1 MGKSNV
7 GDAASS
13 FPVSDIRSPLSP
25 GETPR
30 AKIVFVGHV
39 DHGKST
45 LIGRILTETGSLPD
59 GKIESLRKAC
69 AAQGQPFE
77 YAFVLDALSEEQ
89 EQNITI
95 DTTQIQFRSARR
107 DYVIIDAPGHQ
118 EFLKNMITG
127 AANADAAVVVIAAD
141 EGVREQSRRHGQLL
155 SLLGIYEVIVA
166 VNKMDLAAFAEDR
179 FRQIEREYAAFL
191 QDLGLTARA
200 FIPLSAS
207 SGENVTTDGGSAMPW
222 FSGTNLLEA
231 LDKLDVVSSAAEL
244 PLRFPI
250 QDVYRVDKRRIFAGR
265 VESGTIRIGDELVFS
280 PHNKTARV
288 ATIERWAAAA
298 TEFAC
303 AGESIGVT
311 LSDHIFIERGHIASH
326 QTNAPVESNRVHAK
340 VFWIG
345 REPLVASARYRLKL
359 VTQDVE
365 CQVVAVANVI
375 DAATLDSAPAE
386 RSELR
391 TNEVGEVTLQTR
403 APLVFDNHDR
413 IPSLGRFVLADGCHL
428 VGGGIISGAVY
439 TIRKQ
444 IKSENIF
451 WSESDI
457 TAARRAARNGHRG
470 AVVWL
475 TGLSGAGKS
484 TIAGALE
491 KELFQRSMHTYVL
504 DGDNLRHGLNSNLG
518 FAPED
523 RAENIRRVSEVAK
536 LMADAGTVVITSF
549 ISPYR
554 IDRRLAREIAL
565 QAGVEFV
572 EIFVNAPLAVCEERD
587 PKGLYEKARSG
598 QLKGFTGIDAPYEP
612 PEDPEIVV
620 HTHKQSPQESVG
632 QILDEILPRLR
643 LK

>member
-1 MGKSNV
+1 VKPETA
-7 GDAASS
+7 D
-13 FPVSDIRSPLSP
+13 
-25 GETPR
+25 ETPR
-30 AKIVFVGHV
+30 VKIVFVGHV

-45 LIGRILTETGSLPD
+45 LIGRILTETGSLPE
-59 GKIESLRKAC
+59 GKVESLQKAC

-107 DYVIIDAPGHQ
+107 AYVIIDAPGHQ

-141 EGVREQSRRHGQLL
+141 EGVREQSRRHGRLL
-155 SLLGIYEVIVA
+155 NLLGLREVIVA
-166 VNKMDLAAFAEDR
+166 VNKMDVAAFAEDR
-179 FRQIEREYAAFL
+179 FRQIESEYAAFL
-191 QDLGLTARA
+191 RDLGLTARA

-207 SGENVTTDGGSAMPW
+207 SGENVTTTAGSAMPW
-222 FSGTNLLEA
+222 FKGTNLLEE
-231 LDKLDVVSSAAEL
+231 LDKLETARSTREL

-250 QDVYRVDKRRIFAGR
+250 QDVYRIDKRRIFAGR
-265 VESGTIRIGDELVFS
+265 IESGTIRIGDQLVFS

-288 ATIERWAAAA
+288 ATIERWPAAA
-298 TEFAC
+298 TESAE
-303 AGESIGVT
+303 AGESIGIT

-326 QTNAPVESNRVHAK
+326 ETDAPAESNRLHARI
-340 VFWIG
+340 FWIG
-345 REPLVASARYRLKL
+345 RDPLVVDARYRLKL

-365 CQVVAVANVI
+365 CQVVAIANVI
-375 DAATLDSAPAE
+375 DAATLDSVPVE
-386 RSELR
+386 RPELR

-403 APLVFDNHDR
+403 GPLVFDDHER
-413 IPSLGRFVLADGCHL
+413 IPSLGRFVLADAGHL

-457 TAARRAARNGHRG
+457 TAARRAARHGHRG

-484 TIAGALE
+484 TIAGAIE

-518 FAPED
+518 FSPED

-554 IDRRLAREIAL
+554 IDRQRAREIAL

-587 PKGLYEKARSG
+587 PKGLYEKARAG

-612 PEDPEIVV
+612 PENPEIVV
-620 HTHKQSPQESVG
+620 HTHEQSPQESVG
-632 QILDEILPRLR
+632 LILDELLPRLR

>member
-1 MGKSNV
+1 MKAESGKRAPET
-7 GDAASS
+7 G
-13 FPVSDIRSPLSP
+13 
-25 GETPR
+25 TPR
-30 AKIVFVGHV
+30 LKIVFVGHV

-69 AAQGQPFE
+69 SAQGQPFE

-118 EFLKNMITG
+118 EFLRNMITG

-155 SLLGIYEVIVA
+155 SLLGIHEVIVA
-166 VNKMDLAAFAEDR
+166 VNKMDSVEFAEDR
-179 FRQIEREYAAFL
+179 FRQIEKEYAAFL
-191 QDLGLTARA
+191 QDLGLTARV

-207 SGENVTTDGGSAMPW
+207 SGENVATDGGSAMPW
-222 FSGTNLLEA
+222 FRGANLIEA
-231 LDKLDVVSSAAEL
+231 LDKLDVVSLAAEL

-250 QDVYRVDKRRIFAGR
+250 QDVYRLDKRRICVGR
-265 VESGTIRIGDELVFS
+265 VESGTMRIGDQLVFS

-288 ATIERWAAAA
+288 ATIERWAAVA

-326 QTNAPVESNRVHAK
+326 ATDAPIESNRVHAK

-345 REPLVASARYRLKL
+345 RQPLLVSARYRLKL

-365 CQVVAVANVI
+365 CQVVAIVNVI

-391 TNEVGEVTLQTR
+391 MNEVGEVTLQTR

-413 IPSLGRFVLADGCHL
+413 IPSLGRLVLADGGHV

-439 TIRKQ
+439 TSRKQ

-451 WSESDI
+451 WNESDI
-457 TAARRAARNGHRG
+457 TAARRAARNEHRG

-491 KELFQRSMHTYVL
+491 RELFQRSMHTYVL

-565 QAGVEFV
+565 QAGAEFV

-587 PKGLYEKARSG
+587 PKGLYEKARRG
-598 QLKGFTGIDAPYEP
+598 LLKGFTGIDAPYEP

-620 HTHKQSPQESVG
+620 HTDTQSPQESVG
-632 QILDEILPRLR
+632 QILDELLPRLR

>member
-1 MGKSNV
+1 MSASNSR
-7 GDAASS
+7 GTPSS
-13 FPVSDIRSPLSP
+13 FPVSGLRSPVSDA
-25 GETPR
+25 PR
-30 AKIVFVGHV
+30 LKIVFVGHV

-45 LIGRILTETGSLPD
+45 LIGRILSETNSLPE
-59 GKIESLRKAC
+59 GKLEAIQKAC
-69 AAQGQPFE
+69 LAERRPFE

-95 DTTQIQFRSARR
+95 DTTQIQFRSVRR

-127 AANADAAVVVIAAD
+127 AANADAAVAVIAAD
-141 EGVREQSRRHGQLL
+141 EGVREQSRRHAQLL
-155 SLLGIYEVIVA
+155 NLLGIRQVIVA
-166 VNKMDLAAFAEDR
+166 VNKMDLAGFQEER
-179 FRQIEREYAAFL
+179 FRQIEKEYAAFL
-191 QDLGLTARA
+191 LGLGITART
-200 FIPLSAS
+200 FIPISAS
-207 SGENVTTDGGSAMPW
+207 TGENVTRDSNGAMPW
-222 FSGTNLLEA
+222 FGGDSLLEA
-231 LDKLDVVSSAAEL
+231 LDTLDGPGSAADL

-250 QDVYRVDKRRIFAGR
+250 QDVYRVENRRVFAGR
-265 VESGTIRIGDELVFS
+265 IESGTLKIGDQLVFS

-288 ATIERWAAAA
+288 ATIERWGTAP
-298 TEFAC
+298 TELAR
-303 AGESIGVT
+303 AGESIGIT
-311 LSDHIFIERGHIASH
+311 LSDHIFIERGHVASH
-326 QTNAPVESNRVHAK
+326 ETDAPVESNRVHAK

-345 REPLVASARYRLKL
+345 REPLRAGARYRLKL
-359 VTQDVE
+359 VTQEVE
-365 CQVVAVANVI
+365 CQVVSVTNVI
-375 DAATLDSAPAE
+375 DAATLDLAPAE
-386 RSELR
+386 HSEVK
-391 TNEVGEVTLQTR
+391 TNEVAEVTFQTR
-403 APLVFDNHDR
+403 APLAFDNHER
-413 IPSLGRFVLADGCHL
+413 IPNLGRLVLVDGRNL

-439 TIRKQ
+439 TSRKQ
-444 IKSENIF
+444 IKSQNIF
-451 WSESDI
+451 WTESEI
-457 TAARRAARNGHRG
+457 TSARRAARNGHRG

-484 TIAGALE
+484 TIARALE
-491 KELFQRSMHTYVL
+491 NELFQRAMNTYVL

-565 QAGVEFV
+565 QAGAEFV

-587 PKGLYEKARSG
+587 PKGLYQKARAG

-620 HTHKQSPQESVG
+620 HTDEQTAAESVDR
-632 QILDEILPRLR
+632 ILSDLLPRLR

>member
-1 MGKSNV
+1 MSEEQPSPVSGFP
-7 GDAASS
+7 
-13 FPVSDIRSPLSP
+13 FPVSL
-25 GETPR
+25 
-30 AKIVFVGHV
+30 KLVFVGHV

-45 LIGRILTETGSLPD
+45 LIGRILEETGSLPE
-59 GKIESLRKAC
+59 GKIEALRASSQ
-69 AAQGQPFE
+69 AQGRPFE

-95 DTTQIQFRSARR
+95 DTTQIQFRTARR

-127 AANADAAVVVIAAD
+127 AASADAAVVVIAAD

-155 SLLGIYEVIVA
+155 SLLGIQQLIIA
-166 VNKMDLAAFAEDR
+166 VNKMDLVNYAEAP
-179 FRQIEREYAAFL
+179 FREIEKNYSAFL
-191 QDLGLTARA
+191 HELGLKPHA
-200 FIPLSAS
+200 FIPIS
-207 SGENVTTDGGSAMPW
+207 SSTGLNVTSDGGATVAW
-222 FSGTNLLEA
+222 FKGGNLLQAIDELPA
-231 LDKLDVVSSAAEL
+231 PASAEKQ

-250 QDVYRVDKRRIFAGR
+250 QDVYRLENRRIFAGR
-265 VESGTIRIGDELVFS
+265 IESGTLRVGDQLLFS

-288 ATIERWAAAA
+288 ATIERWGGAAPESAR
-298 TEFAC
+298 
-303 AGESIGVT
+303 AGESIGIT
-311 LSDHIFIERGHIASH
+311 LHDHVFIERGHIASH
-326 QTNAPVESNRVHAK
+326 ESDAPIESNRVHAK

-345 REPLVASARYRLKL
+345 PGPLRVGARYRLKL

-365 CQVVAVANVI
+365 CHVAAVGKVI
-375 DAATLDSAPAE
+375 DAATLDSAAIE

-391 TNEVGEVTLQTR
+391 INEVAEVTLQTR
-403 APLVFDNHDR
+403 APLVLDNHDR
-413 IPSLGRFVLADGCHL
+413 VPSMGRFVLADEGAL

-439 TIRKQ
+439 SSRKE

-451 WSESDI
+451 WSESEI
-457 TAARRAARNGHRG
+457 TAERRALRNQHRG

-484 TIAGALE
+484 TIARALE
-491 KELFQRSMHTYVL
+491 KELFRLSMHTYVL

-554 IDRRLAREIAL
+554 ADRTRARAIAL
-565 QAGVEFV
+565 QAGAEFV
-572 EIFVNAPLAVCEERD
+572 EIFVDAPLAVCEQRD
-587 PKGLYEKARSG
+587 PKGLYQKARAG

-612 PEDPEIVV
+612 PEDPEIAVR
-620 HTHKQSPQESVG
+620 THEQTAEESVA
-632 QILDEILPRLR
+632 QILAELLPRLR
-643 LK
+643 LHSA

>member
-1 MGKSNV
+1 MPARSTP
-7 GDAASS
+7 SS
-13 FPVSDIRSPLSP
+13 SPISGIRFPVSESPRL
-25 GETPR
+25 
-30 AKIVFVGHV
+30 KIVFVGHV

-45 LIGRILTETGSLPD
+45 IIGRLLAETGALPE
-59 GKIESLRKAC
+59 GRIEGIREAC
-69 AAQGQPFE
+69 LNQGQTFE

-141 EGVREQSRRHGQLL
+141 EGVREQSRRHGQLV
-155 SLLGIYEVIVA
+155 SLLGIRQVAVA
-166 VNKMDLAAFAEDR
+166 VNKMDLVAFSEER
-179 FRQIEREYAAFL
+179 FREIEKEYGSYL
-191 QDLGLTARA
+191 LSLGITARA
-200 FIPLSAS
+200 FIPISAGT
-207 SGENVTTDGGSAMPW
+207 GENVTGQAITAMPW
-222 FSGTNLLEA
+222 FRGNNLLEA
-231 LDKLDVVSSAAEL
+231 FDQLDGPRSASDL

-250 QDVYRVDKRRIFAGR
+250 QDVYRTESRRVFAGR
-265 VESGTIRIGDELVFS
+265 IESGTIKVGDQLVFS

-288 ATIERWAAAA
+288 ATIERWGTASLEQAR
-298 TEFAC
+298 
-303 AGESIGVT
+303 AGESIGLT

-326 QTNAPVESNRVHAK
+326 EIDAPVESNRVHAK

-345 REPLVASARYRLKL
+345 REPLRTGARYRLKL

-365 CQVVAVANVI
+365 CQVVAVANLI
-375 DAATLDSAPAE
+375 DAGTLNSAA
-386 RSELR
+386 SENPELKI
-391 TNEVGEVTLQTR
+391 NEVAEVTLQTR
-403 APLVFDNHDR
+403 APLVFDNHER
-413 IPSLGRFVLADGCHL
+413 IPNLGRLVLADGQNI
-428 VGGGIISGAVY
+428 VGGGIIFGAVY
-439 TIRKQ
+439 TSRKQ

-451 WSESDI
+451 WNESEI

-484 TIAGALE
+484 TIARALE
-491 KELFQRSMHTYVL
+491 NELFQRAMNTYVL

-565 QAGVEFV
+565 QAGAEFV
-572 EIFVNAPLAVCEERD
+572 EIFVHAPLAVCEERD
-587 PKGLYEKARSG
+587 PKGLYQKARAG

-620 HTHKQSPQESVG
+620 HTDKQTAEESVDL
-632 QILDEILPRLR
+632 ILSELLPRLR